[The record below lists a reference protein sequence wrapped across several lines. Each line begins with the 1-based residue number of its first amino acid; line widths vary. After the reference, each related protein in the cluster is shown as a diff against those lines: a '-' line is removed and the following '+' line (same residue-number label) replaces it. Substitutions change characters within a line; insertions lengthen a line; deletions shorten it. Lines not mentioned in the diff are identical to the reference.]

1 VRPDKPALAAVRFV
15 GVGRQS
21 VPFEVPNQHPRE
33 TSMAKPTEEDLFAGT
48 TMTFGEHLEELR
60 GSLFRAIVGLVIGV
74 LIGLLV
80 ADRVVKWIQA
90 PLTSALKEHYAI
102 TAVSDMQKR
111 SAGQMP
117 RDFATIARDQGLV
130 VEEYYLEKAEL
141 ARLAGTS
148 EQVADKPS
156 ISGPAETMDATTDLT
171 ASMVKVRLW
180 RAAKERITALSPQ
193 EGFMI
198 WMKAAFVSGIILASP
213 YMFYQIWIFVAAG
226 LYPHEKHFVHLFLPF
241 SILLFIAGAALAFFF
256 AFGPVL
262 KFLFGFNRLMNI
274 DPDLRISEV
283 ISFVLVLPLGFG
295 IAFQLPLVM
304 LFLNRIGILSV
315 PTYLE
320 KWRIAILAI
329 FVISMILTPA
339 DPISMLLM
347 AVPLTGLY
355 FLGIALCQWLPRN
368 KNPFVEAYDLGA

>member
-1 VRPDKPALAAVRFV
+1 
-15 GVGRQS
+15 
-21 VPFEVPNQHPRE
+21 
-33 TSMAKPTEEDLFAGT
+33 
-48 TMTFGEHLEELR
+48 
-60 GSLFRAIVGLVIGV
+60 
-74 LIGLLV
+74 
-80 ADRVVKWIQA
+80 
-90 PLTSALKEHYAI
+90 
-102 TAVSDMQKR
+102 
-111 SAGQMP
+111 MP